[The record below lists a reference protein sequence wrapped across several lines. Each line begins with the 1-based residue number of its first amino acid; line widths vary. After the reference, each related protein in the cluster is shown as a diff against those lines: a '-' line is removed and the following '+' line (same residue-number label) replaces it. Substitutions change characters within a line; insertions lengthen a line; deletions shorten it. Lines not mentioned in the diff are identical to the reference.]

1 MSAPRTGGAGA
12 TPPQAAAA
20 GASPLPPEE
29 QLKVVS
35 GLQVGIFVAAL
46 DSTLIAV
53 ALLSIA
59 RDLGGASLIA
69 WVVAGYTVAA
79 TVATPL
85 YGSLSDT
92 YGRQRMM
99 TVAIAIY
106 ALACVGCMLAQT
118 MPQLLALRV
127 LQGLGGGGLI
137 VLAQSTIGDV
147 VPPTERGRYQA
158 WLSGTYALA
167 ALTGPVAGGYLTTW
181 FGWRAV
187 FAATLP
193 LAFIAL
199 LLTRRILARLPRPA
213 RAARI
218 DIASVLLLAGGLS
231 ALMIAL
237 TRLGQGARLLEATTV
252 LLVSGAALLL
262 GIFGRR
268 QFRVAGPVMAPDL
281 LTEPQV
287 LWASLSSALVF
298 FAMTGGAVMLPLA
311 LQAVAGHPPDRVA
324 LLMLLHALAVPCGAF
339 FSGRMM
345 PRTMRFRRNM
355 LAGSLLAAGGSTA
368 LALLHFGS
376 PLAVAGAMFAT
387 GLGIGISLPPGIVA
401 VQVAVAPG
409 RIGAVTAFLGLARS
423 LGSALGLAILGAVL
437 FAVIGAAGAG
447 SPATLIREATAGDPA
462 LAQGFAAV
470 FACNAAA
477 LVLSALATTRLPATV
492 RGFRPPLQ

>member
-1 MSAPRTGGAGA
+1 M
-12 TPPQAAAA
+12 
-20 GASPLPPEE
+20 SPLPPEE

-59 RDLGGASLIA
+59 RDLGGAALIA

-79 TVATPL
+79 TVATPV

-92 YGRQRMM
+92 YGRQPMM
-99 TVAIAIY
+99 TVAILVY
-106 ALACVGCMLAQT
+106 LAACTGCLFAQT
-118 MPQLLALRV
+118 MPQLLVLRV
-127 LQGLGGGGLI
+127 LQGLGGGGLV

-167 ALTGPVAGGYLTTW
+167 ALIGPVAGGYLTTW

-187 FAATLP
+187 FGATLP
-193 LAFIAL
+193 LALIAL

-218 DIASVLLLAGGLS
+218 DIPSVLLLALGLS
-231 ALMIAL
+231 SLMIAL
-237 TRLGQGARLLEATTV
+237 TRIGQGARIAETATLALMLGASML
-252 LLVSGAALLL
+252 LLV
-262 GIFGRR
+262 FWRR
-268 QFRVAGPVMAPDL
+268 QFRVAAPVMAPDL
-281 LTEPQV
+281 LTQPQV

-311 LQAVAGHPPDRVA
+311 LQTVAGQTPDQVA
-324 LLMLLHALAVPCGAF
+324 LTMLLHALAVPCGAF

-355 LAGSLLAAGGSTA
+355 LAGSLLAAGGSAA
-368 LALLHFGS
+368 LATLQFAS
-376 PLAVAGAMFAT
+376 PQAVAAAMFAT
-387 GLGIGISLPPGIVA
+387 GLGLGISLPPGIVA
-401 VQVAVAPG
+401 VQVAVPPA

-423 LGSALGLAILGAVL
+423 LGSALGLAILGSVL
-437 FAVIGAAGAG
+437 FAVIGAGGGG
-447 SPATLIREATAGDPA
+447 SPASLLDQGGHPDPA
-462 LAQGFAAV
+462 LARAFGAV
-470 FACNAAA
+470 FGCNAAA
-477 LVLSALATTRLPATV
+477 LLLSAFAATRLPASA
-492 RGFRPPLQ
+492 RGFHAPLK

>member
-1 MSAPRTGGAGA
+1 MKTFDYSAPVTETSPAAGVPSGPVPRRFVFLIAAMGSIGPFAIDTYLPALPAIGRDLAASPVAVQQTLSIYLLAFAAMTLWHGALSDALGRRRVLLVGFAVFALASVGAALAGSIEALWAWRALQGAVGGAGLA
-12 TPPQAAAA
+12 I
-20 GASPLPPEE
+20 SR
-29 QLKVVS
+29 
-35 GLQVGIFVAAL
+35 
-46 DSTLIAV
+46 AV
-53 ALLSIA
+53 A
-59 RDLGGASLIA
+59 RDVAQGADA
-69 WVVAGYTVAA
+69 
-79 TVATPL
+79 
-85 YGSLSDT
+85 
-92 YGRQRMM
+92 QRLMSQSTM
-99 TVAIAIY
+99 VFALAPAIAPMI
-106 ALACVGCMLAQT
+106 GG
-118 MPQLLALRV
+118 V
-127 LQGLGGGGLI
+127 LE
-137 VLAQSTIGDV
+137 A
-147 VPPTERGRYQA
+147 
-158 WLSGTYALA
+158 
-167 ALTGPVAGGYLTTW
+167 W

-237 TRLGQGARLLEATTV
+237 TRLGQGARLLEATTL

-355 LAGSLLAAGGSTA
+355 LAGSLLAASGSTA

-437 FAVIGAAGAG
+437 FAVIGAAGAA
-447 SPATLIREATAGDPA
+447 SPATLIREAAAGDPA
-462 LAQGFAAV
+462 LARGFAAV